1 MISRTHRLSLIA
13 LLSFWILL
21 FTATHIPGPELPQV
35 NVSDKLIHASAFFC
49 LGLLLYTAFW
59 VRGGKISGI
68 WWKVL
73 LILMVYGAFDE
84 WTQQFVNRFTDVDDW
99 MADSLGAAIAV
110 AAMSL
115 VHFIKLRL
123 E

>member
-1 MISRTHRLSLIA
+1 MMSRTTRLTWIA

-21 FTATHIPGPELPQV
+21 FAATHIPGPELPQV
-35 NVSDKLIHASAFFC
+35 NVSDKLIHGSAFFC
-49 LGLLLYTAFW
+49 LGVLLYATFW

-73 LILMVYGAFDE
+73 LILTLYGAFDE

-99 MADSLGAAIAV
+99 MADTIGVAIAV
-110 AAMSL
+110 ALMTL
-115 VHFIKLRL
+115 VHWARLRL